1 MTKSGLHLR
10 SMSDRPVPSPSL
22 AASHAPVRWAMAL
35 STAVLRTERAA
46 LTVLM
51 GLLVLLILLN
61 VVTRYSGTPIY
72 WVDEAAVFTM
82 VWLTFVG
89 ASVMTRLRM
98 DFAVG
103 LVSDQLPP
111 GGAKVLKVIAT
122 LGVLVF
128 ALALVWMCWVW
139 MDPRGIAAAGFN
151 AKDYAEASFN
161 FIYTERTQTL
171 EWPTW
176 VLQLILPIF
185 SLTLTVHA
193 FANLLEELEASPRL
207 VHPGF
212 DVVSAD
218 AVN

>member
-1 MTKSGLHLR
+1 
-10 SMSDRPVPSPSL
+10 MSDRPLPSPSL

-103 LVSDQLPP
+103 LVSDHLPP

-122 LGVLVF
+122 VGVLVF

>member
-1 MTKSGLHLR
+1 
-10 SMSDRPVPSPSL
+10 MSDRHVPSSSL
-22 AASHAPVRWAMAL
+22 EASHAPVRWAMAL

>member
-1 MTKSGLHLR
+1 
-10 SMSDRPVPSPSL
+10 MSDRPVPSPSL

-35 STAVLRTERAA
+35 STAVLRAERAT

-103 LVSDQLPP
+103 LVSDHLPP

-122 LGVLVF
+122 VGVLVF

-151 AKDYAEASFN
+151 VKDYAEASFN

>member
-1 MTKSGLHLR
+1 
-10 SMSDRPVPSPSL
+10 MSDRLLPPAPL
-22 AASHAPVRWAMAL
+22 PTPRGPVRWAIAL
-35 STAVLRTERAA
+35 SSALLRFERGA
-46 LTVLM
+46 LTALM
-51 GLLVLLILLN
+51 TLLVLLILLN
-61 VVTRYSGTPIY
+61 VVTRYSGIPIY
-72 WVDEAAVFTM
+72 WIDEAAVFTM

-111 GGAKVLKVIAT
+111 RGAKAMKVLAT
-122 LGVLVF
+122 FGVLVF

-161 FIYTERTQTL
+161 FLYTEHTQTL

-176 VLQLILPIF
+176 VIQLILPIF
-185 SLTLTVHA
+185 SLSLTVHA
-193 FANLLEELEASPRL
+193 IANLFEELEVCPRI

>member
-1 MTKSGLHLR
+1 MTNNPLPLPAAKA
-10 SMSDRPVPSPSL
+10 SL
-22 AASHAPVRWAMAL
+22 APVRWAMAL
-35 STAVLRTERAA
+35 STAVLRAERAA

-51 GLLVLLILLN
+51 SLLVALILLN
-61 VVTRYSGTPIY
+61 VVTRYSGMPIY

-89 ASVMTRLRM
+89 ASLMTRLRM
-98 DFAVG
+98 DFSVG

-111 GGAKVLKVIAT
+111 GGAKALKVIAT
-122 LGVLVF
+122 FGVLVF

-161 FIYTERTQTL
+161 FIYTEHTQTL

-193 FANLLEELEASPRL
+193 FANLLEELEASPRV

>member
-1 MTKSGLHLR
+1 
-10 SMSDRPVPSPSL
+10 MSDRPLPSPSL

-35 STAVLRTERAA
+35 STAVLRAERAT

-103 LVSDQLPP
+103 LVSDHLPP

-128 ALALVWMCWVW
+128 ALALVWMCWLW

-193 FANLLEELEASPRL
+193 FANLLEELEASPRV

>member
-1 MTKSGLHLR
+1 
-10 SMSDRPVPSPSL
+10 MSDRPVPSPSL

-35 STAVLRTERAA
+35 STAVLRAERAT

-103 LVSDQLPP
+103 LVSDHLPP

-218 AVN
+218 GVN

>member
-1 MTKSGLHLR
+1 
-10 SMSDRPVPSPSL
+10 MSDRPVPSPSL

-103 LVSDQLPP
+103 LVSDHLPP

-128 ALALVWMCWVW
+128 ALALVWMCWLW

-193 FANLLEELEASPRL
+193 FANLLEVLEASPRL

>member
-1 MTKSGLHLR
+1 
-10 SMSDRPVPSPSL
+10 MSDRPVPSPSL

-35 STAVLRTERAA
+35 STAVLRAERAA

-176 VLQLILPIF
+176 VLQLILPLF

>member
-1 MTKSGLHLR
+1 
-10 SMSDRPVPSPSL
+10 MSDRHVPSSSL
-22 AASHAPVRWAMAL
+22 EASHAPVRGAMAL
-35 STAVLRTERAA
+35 STAVLRAERAA
-46 LTVLM
+46 LTILM
-51 GLLVLLILLN
+51 SLLVLLILLN
-61 VVTRYSGTPIY
+61 VITRYSGIPIY

-111 GGAKVLKVIAT
+111 GGAKALKVIAT
-122 LGVLVF
+122 FGVLVF

-161 FIYTERTQTL
+161 FIYTEHTQTL

-193 FANLLEELEASPRL
+193 FANLLEELEASPRV

>member
-1 MTKSGLHLR
+1 
-10 SMSDRPVPSPSL
+10 MSDRPLPSPSL

-35 STAVLRTERAA
+35 STAVLRAERAT

-103 LVSDQLPP
+103 LVSDHLPP

>member
-1 MTKSGLHLR
+1 
-10 SMSDRPVPSPSL
+10 MSDRPVPSPSL

-103 LVSDQLPP
+103 LVSDHLPP

-193 FANLLEELEASPRL
+193 FANLLEELEVSPRL

>member
-1 MTKSGLHLR
+1 
-10 SMSDRPVPSPSL
+10 MSDRPVPSPSL

-103 LVSDQLPP
+103 LVSDHLPP

-122 LGVLVF
+122 VGVRVF

>member
-1 MTKSGLHLR
+1 
-10 SMSDRPVPSPSL
+10 MSDRPVPSPSL

-103 LVSDQLPP
+103 LVSDHLPP

-151 AKDYAEASFN
+151 VKDYAEASFN

-185 SLTLTVHA
+185 SITLTVHA

>member
-1 MTKSGLHLR
+1 MTNNPLPLPAAKA
-10 SMSDRPVPSPSL
+10 SL
-22 AASHAPVRWAMAL
+22 APVRWAMAL
-35 STAVLRTERAA
+35 STAVLRAERAA

-51 GLLVLLILLN
+51 SLLVALILLN
-61 VVTRYSGTPIY
+61 VVTRYSGMPIY

-82 VWLTFVG
+82 VWLSFVG
-89 ASVMTRLRM
+89 ASLMTRLRM

-122 LGVLVF
+122 FGVLVF

-161 FIYTERTQTL
+161 FIYTEHTQTL

-185 SLTLTVHA
+185 SLTLTIHA
-193 FANLLEELEASPRL
+193 FANLLEELEASPRV

>member
-1 MTKSGLHLR
+1 
-10 SMSDRPVPSPSL
+10 MSDRPVPSPSL
-22 AASHAPVRWAMAL
+22 AASHAPVRWAMTL

-103 LVSDQLPP
+103 LVSDHLPP

-122 LGVLVF
+122 VGVLVF

>member
-1 MTKSGLHLR
+1 
-10 SMSDRPVPSPSL
+10 MSDRPVPSPSL

-35 STAVLRTERAA
+35 STAVLRAERAA

-103 LVSDQLPP
+103 LVSDHLPP

-128 ALALVWMCWVW
+128 ALALVWMCWLW

-185 SLTLTVHA
+185 SITLTVHA
-193 FANLLEELEASPRL
+193 CANLLEELEASPRL

>member
-1 MTKSGLHLR
+1 
-10 SMSDRPVPSPSL
+10 MSHRPVPSPSL

-35 STAVLRTERAA
+35 STAVLRAERAA

-103 LVSDQLPP
+103 LVSDHLPP